1 MMFSSN
7 IIAMKLFQL
16 QQKNRK
22 KDESKNVAKDFP
34 CKKAPKKLYNRN
46 LEPKS

>member
-1 MMFSSN
+1 
-7 IIAMKLFQL
+7 MKLFQL

-34 CKKAPKKLYNRN
+34 CKKALTNFYNQN
-46 LEPKS
+46 LGQKS